1 MKDFLH
7 EYRVFAQIV
16 REIFLT
22 TDKIQ
27 VEKTSVLERSLGTY
41 VRSSNPPATDLL
53 FELARNVSSLSGG
66 RRRASLR
73 GPRGDNVGTRDLP
86 LVQP

>member
-1 MKDFLH
+1 MKNFFH

-16 REIFLT
+16 HDVFST
-22 TDKIQ
+22 TDKTQ
-27 VEKTSVLERSLGTY
+27 VQRTSVLEGSLGTY
-41 VRSSNPPATDLL
+41 VRSSNPPAADLL
-53 FELARNVSSLSGG
+53 FELARNISSLSGG